1 MKSKLGA
8 LTLILIATL
17 MTFASCTKDQNVENN
32 ANANYHVRITKV
44 ASSTSGIT
52 LSWVDDKG
60 DNINYT
66 VKVYNDAECKDLYQS
81 YTLAFKAGES
91 MRFTVP
97 YLSSD
102 KKYYICVVNIS
113 GSHSKPFEV
122 SLTEPTIRRNIFSQ
136 NFDKLFWGYDY
147 VNLAH
152 SVVTNDNPATYI
164 IDNFEEAIAHSK
176 VTSKIDETGGLLFKY
191 KSTML
196 ELMGFKGWDKE
207 KNKNV
212 RILPGYVKL
221 GTQSEMGV
229 LCTPTFSE
237 LGDETV
243 TAIISF
249 DACVYASSLNASGGQ
264 IKVSIYK
271 GNDTT
276 PLATKNFSLTGVTGK
291 PSWNHCPKFE
301 VQGVTK
307 DCYCKIETTT
317 ATKQVCVDN
326 LQIVQYYKIPEN
338 HIYGYVTDMETSEPI
353 EGVVVS
359 DGFEITTTDEYGM
372 YLLPRNRDAKLVYY
386 STPAEYEMSVRNYQ
400 PAFYSKIKG
409 DNNEYNFSLKKLP
422 GGKEQKFALFTF
434 ADPQVSTSDKLKR
447 LQDEFVPA
455 VKAHS
460 STLDIPC
467 YGITLGDIISNGN
480 DSNTTPY
487 MQSVRDYMRTDVIG
501 MPVFH
506 VMGNHDCNFFN
517 DTNPL
522 PSDGSEGEYTNS
534 HKEQIKAQS
543 EFENVLGPVNYSFNR
558 GDVHIVAMRDILY
571 ASNTNQSGYSKG
583 FTKEQYEWLV
593 EDLSYVSRDKMV
605 VLCVHIPLYNIA
617 TNSGEDGHYIQEVHE
632 LLNEFN
638 EAHILSGH
646 MHTHTNYQHEDYNI
660 YEHNQASVCG
670 AWWLSNITGD
680 GVPNGYGVF
689 IGDGNTFSDWYYMG
703 YAKGMNK
710 REHQMRLYRGDAIV
724 GADKPAGSKLTYGG
738 YYKFNFGE
746 GVILANVFNADDSW
760 EIFVY
765 EDGAEFPT
773 GKMTKVST
781 KNTIKFYGNS
791 DKEQEQ
797 QDYKWAGSFTKE
809 DPRRIKDGV
818 EAAYDMFV
826 TGVHLNLNNTTSSA
840 RGWTLC
846 SHLYKYTLK
855 NPDAKQIK
863 VVAKDRFG
871 NVYEE
876 TKFTDYNDHTT
887 ALKP

>member
-97 YLSSD
+97 YLSCN
-102 KKYYICVVNIS
+102 KRYYICVVNIS

-164 IDNFEEAIAHSK
+164 IDNFEEAVADSK

-191 KSTML
+191 KTSML

-221 GTQSEMGV
+221 GTQSEVGV

-249 DACVYASSLNASGGQ
+249 DACIYASSLNASGG
-264 IKVSIYK
+264 KVKATIYK
-271 GNDTT
+271 GDDT
-276 PLATKNFSLTGVTGK
+276 PLASKEFNLTGVTGK
-291 PSWNHCPKFE
+291 PSWNSFTKFE
-301 VQGVTK
+301 VPGVTK

-326 LQIVQYYKIPEN
+326 LQIVQYYKVPDN

-353 EGVVVS
+353 EGIVVS

-386 STPAEYEMSVRNYQ
+386 STPAEYEMFVRNYQ

-434 ADPQVSTSDKLKR
+434 ADPQVSTSAKLKR
-447 LQDEFVPA
+447 LQDEFTPA

-460 STLDIPC
+460 STLGIPC

-501 MPVFH
+501 IPVFH

-517 DTNPL
+517 ETNPL

-543 EFENVLGPVNYSFNR
+543 EFENILGPVNYSFNR

-571 ASNTNQSGYSKG
+571 ASNTTQSGYSTG

-605 VLCVHIPLYNIA
+605 VLCVHIPLYSKV
-617 TNSGEDGHYIQEVHE
+617 TNSGEEGHYIQEVHE
-632 LLNEFN
+632 LLNEFS

-703 YAKGMNK
+703 YAKGMNT
-710 REHQMRLYRGDAIV
+710 REHQMRLYRGDAIT
-724 GADKPAGSKLTYGG
+724 GAERPSNNKPKYAG
-738 YYKFNFGE
+738 YYQFNFGE
-746 GVILANVFNADDSW
+746 DVILANVYNADKDW
-760 EIFVY
+760 IIEVY
-765 EDGAEFPT
+765 EDDICT
-773 GKMTKVST
+773 GTMQRVST
-781 KNTIKFYGNS
+781 SKSVSFSKLI
-791 DKEQEQ
+791 
-797 QDYKWAGSFTKE
+797 GSYTKD
-809 DPRRIKDGV
+809 DPRRIKEGTV
-818 EAAYDMFV
+818 GAYDMWV
-826 TGVHLNLNNTTSSA
+826 TGVHLSLDENTSSA
-840 RGWTLC
+840 RGWTIC
-846 SHLYKYTLK
+846 SHLYKYELQ
-855 NPDAKQIK
+855 NPEAQSIT
-863 VVAKDRFG
+863 VVAKDKFG
-871 NVYEE
+871 NIYKE

>member
-97 YLSSD
+97 YLSCN
-102 KKYYICVVNIS
+102 KRYYICVVNIS

-164 IDNFEEAIAHSK
+164 IDNFEEAVADSK

-191 KSTML
+191 KTSML

-221 GTQSEMGV
+221 GTQSEVGV

-249 DACVYASSLNASGGQ
+249 DACIYASSLNASGG
-264 IKVSIYK
+264 KVKATIYK
-271 GNDTT
+271 GDDT
-276 PLATKNFSLTGVTGK
+276 PLASKEFNLTGVTGK
-291 PSWNHCPKFE
+291 PSWNSFTKFE
-301 VQGVTK
+301 VPGVTK

-326 LQIVQYYKIPEN
+326 LQIVQYYKVPDN

-353 EGVVVS
+353 EGIVVS

-386 STPAEYEMSVRNYQ
+386 STPAEYEMFVRNYQ

-434 ADPQVSTSDKLKR
+434 ADPQVSTSAKLKR
-447 LQDEFVPA
+447 LQDEFTPA

-501 MPVFH
+501 IPVFH

-517 DTNPL
+517 ETNPL

-571 ASNTNQSGYSKG
+571 ASNTTQSGYSTG

-605 VLCVHIPLYNIA
+605 VLCVHIPLYSKV
-617 TNSGEDGHYIQEVHE
+617 TNSGEEGHYIQEVHE
-632 LLNEFN
+632 LLNEFS

-660 YEHNQASVCG
+660 YEHNMASVCG

-703 YAKGMNK
+703 YAKGMNT
-710 REHQMRLYRGDAIV
+710 REHQMRLYRGDAIT
-724 GADKPAGSKLTYGG
+724 GAERPSNNKPKYAG
-738 YYKFNFGE
+738 YYQFNFGE
-746 GVILANVFNADDSW
+746 DVILANVYNADKDW
-760 EIFVY
+760 IIEVY
-765 EDGAEFPT
+765 EDDICT
-773 GKMTKVST
+773 GTMQRVST
-781 KNTIKFYGNS
+781 SKSVSFSKLI
-791 DKEQEQ
+791 
-797 QDYKWAGSFTKE
+797 GSYTKD
-809 DPRRIKDGV
+809 DPRRIKEGTV
-818 EAAYDMFV
+818 GAYDMWV
-826 TGVHLNLNNTTSSA
+826 TGVHLSLDENTSSA
-840 RGWTLC
+840 RGWTIC
-846 SHLYKYTLK
+846 SHLYKYELQ
-855 NPDAKQIK
+855 NPEAQSIT
-863 VVAKDRFG
+863 VVAKDKFG
-871 NVYEE
+871 NIYKE